1 MPTIAEIGTM
11 LEDHFLSE
19 KASDTDAVIQFDLSG
34 DGGGLLYVVIKDG
47 TLKAHEGP
55 AESPAMTL
63 KATKDDYYAIMTGD
77 LNAMQAFMQGKVK
90 VSGDMGLA
98 MKIQTMF
105 SQPE

>member
-11 LEDHFLSE
+11 LEENFLPE
-19 KASDTDAVIQFDLSG
+19 KASDTDAVIQLDLSG
-34 DGGGLLYVVIKDG
+34 DDGGQLYIIIKDG

-55 AESPAMTL
+55 ADSPAMTL
-63 KATKDDYYAIMTGD
+63 TASKDDYHAIMIGD

-90 VSGDMGLA
+90 VAGDMGLA
-98 MKIQTMF
+98 MKMQTMF